1 MYMFETIAQMLVLGD
16 AMDGLINTGNSFITW
31 MQRGAMVST
40 AIVFCWGAYLLIWG
54 GERGRH
60 KCIWWFIGGA
70 AGLVIVMGC
79 QYLAESVNSNVKFG
93 QILFPFLWMK

>member
-1 MYMFETIAQMLVLGD
+1 MSMLETVAQMLVLGD

-31 MQRGAMVST
+31 MQRGAQVST
-40 AIVFCWGAYLLIWG
+40 AIVFCYAAYLLIWG

-60 KCIWWFIGGA
+60 KCVGWFIGAA

-79 QYLAESVNSNVKFG
+79 MYLSESVTSNVKFG